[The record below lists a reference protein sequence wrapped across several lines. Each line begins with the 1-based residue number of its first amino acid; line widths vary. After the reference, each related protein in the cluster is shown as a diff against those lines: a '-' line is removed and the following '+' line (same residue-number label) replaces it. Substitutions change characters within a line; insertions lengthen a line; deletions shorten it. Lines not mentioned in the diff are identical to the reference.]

1 VFNAMENNRKNLNC
15 NIVETVMYISILNI
29 LVSPYCSVNCNL
41 MSFAKAVFQTKI
53 YLMSPATLAQVPPAP
68 IPTLISHNII
78 VKMCDVFR
86 I

>member
-1 VFNAMENNRKNLNC
+1 
-15 NIVETVMYISILNI
+15 
-29 LVSPYCSVNCNL
+29 

-86 I
+86 IWQIPIQEIFIAKHI